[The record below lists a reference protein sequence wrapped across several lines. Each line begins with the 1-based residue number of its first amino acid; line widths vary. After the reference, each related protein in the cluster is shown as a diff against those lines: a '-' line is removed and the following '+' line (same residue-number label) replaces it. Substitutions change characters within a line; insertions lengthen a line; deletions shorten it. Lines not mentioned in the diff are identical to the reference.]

1 MLLLGVGV
9 SAWLGFERFWRA
21 FHHVLFPEGGWTFD
35 DGSALLRIYPVS
47 YFEGFVLR
55 WTVVVVAMSVP
66 LVIVALLSSPSGN
79 AAAG

>member
-1 MLLLGVGV
+1 MP
-9 SAWLGFERFWRA
+9 
-21 FHHVLFPEGGWTFD
+21 FPEGGWTFD

-66 LVIVALLSSPSGN
+66 LGVFGVRRLTRSPQFVRRSPSGVPC
-79 AAAG
+79 ARLW